1 VSFSFRPASRSEAKP
16 LIGLYSESGAGK
28 TYSAL
33 LLARGFVG
41 PQGRIGMIETES
53 GRGEAYADIIPGGY
67 DVLAIR
73 DNFSP
78 ENYGKALTAAEA
90 GGLGALIIDSGSHE
104 WSGAGGV
111 LSMASDN
118 QANGVK
124 GVLVWQKPKM
134 LHQRHFM
141 LRLMQTPIPLVIL
154 CLRAKYPMIEGKNAR
169 GEREWVRSNHLEP
182 DQANDILF
190 EMFVH
195 GWIDRDHRL
204 HVTKYTRPDLK
215 EIIRDNEPVTIETGK
230 RLADWAC
237 GTATPLQPKTES
249 APSTPSTSPAGDEEN
264 GAGEVTWKEYVKRWD
279 ENLQSGMYDKA
290 GPERLALAWNSEGHK
305 KMRREM
311 PYWPPGTLTEL
322 MGRVSKKIEELKS
335 GE

>member
-1 VSFSFRPASRSEAKP
+1 MSFSFRPASRSEAKP

-53 GRGEAYADIIPGGY
+53 GRGEAYAEIIPGGY

-111 LSMASDN
+111 LSMAADN
-118 QANGVK
+118 QANGVR

-141 LRLMQTPIPLVIL
+141 LRLMQTPVPLVIL
-154 CLRAKYPMIEGKNAR
+154 CLRAKYPMIERKNAR
-169 GEREWVRSNHLEP
+169 GEKEWVRSEQLEP
-182 DQANDILF
+182 DQAADILF

-195 GWIDRDHRL
+195 GWIDRAHKL

-215 EIIRDNEPVTIETGK
+215 EIVRDNEQITIETGQ

-237 GTATPLQPKTES
+237 GTATPRPKTS
-249 APSTPSTSPAGDEEN
+249 PAPSTPSAPPAGDKESE
-264 GAGEVTWKEYVKRWD
+264 AGGVTWEEYVDRWSLIL
-279 ENLQSGMYDKA
+279 EGWGSGAEELLKT
-290 GPERLALAWNSEGHK
+290 WNSDGHK
-305 KMRREM
+305 KMRREIS
-311 PYWPPGTLTEL
+311 YWPPGSLTEL
-322 MGRVSKKIEELKS
+322 MGRVTKKIEALKH
-335 GE
+335 GK